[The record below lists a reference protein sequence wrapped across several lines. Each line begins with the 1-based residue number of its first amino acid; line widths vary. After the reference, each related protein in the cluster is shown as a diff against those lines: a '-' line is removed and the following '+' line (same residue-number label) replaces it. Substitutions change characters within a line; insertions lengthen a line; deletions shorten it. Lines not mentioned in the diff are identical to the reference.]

1 MPKTLG
7 VLTVHGMGDQNP
19 DYAKPMIQE
28 LHDRIFG
35 DSVSI
40 EESDIAWEAGYW
52 ADDIQPEQCRL
63 WKTLSKNPNM
73 SYTKLR
79 RFVIS
84 NFGDAIAYQRVPSG
98 RNRNRTNYYSLFHR
112 SIKNGLK
119 NLRRRLGGDKPLIV
133 IAHSLGS
140 VIMSNYIWDAQK
152 GNQKGKIKGTP
163 FERLETLS
171 GFITFG
177 STIPLFA
184 LAYNQRQN
192 IRFPPENIKK
202 YFPNASSNRVK
213 RAVKWINF
221 FDADDVLGYPIRHLG
236 PSYKMV
242 QDKEINVGG
251 LFTFWNPVSHA
262 EYWTDND
269 FTAPVAEAIE
279 GVFRLLSEEEQ
290 ASSRSNEQGMS
301 IKN

>member
-1 MPKTLG
+1 
-7 VLTVHGMGDQNP
+7 MGDQNP
-19 DYAKPMIQE
+19 DYANPMIQE
-28 LHDRIFG
+28 LHERIFG

-52 ADDIQPEQCRL
+52 ADDIQKEQNEL

-79 RFVIS
+79 QFVIS
-84 NFGDAIAYQRVPSG
+84 YLGDAIAYQRVPAG

-112 SIKNGLK
+112 SIKNGLR

-152 GNQKGKIKGTP
+152 GQKGKIKGTP
-163 FERLETLS
+163 FERMETLA
-171 GFITFG
+171 GLITFG

-192 IRFPPENIKK
+192 ILFPPENIEN
-202 YFPNASSNRVK
+202 YFPDASSNRVK
-213 RAVKWINF
+213 QAVKWINF
-221 FDADDVLGYPIRHLG
+221 FDADDVLGYPIQPLG
-236 PSYKMV
+236 NSYEMV
-242 QDKEINVGG
+242 EDREINVGG
-251 LFTFWNPVSHA
+251 LFTSWNPFSHA
-262 EYWTDND
+262 DYWTDND
-269 FTAPVAEAIE
+269 FTIPVAEAIE
-279 GVFRLLSEEEQ
+279 GVLKLL
-290 ASSRSNEQGMS
+290 RSKKKPTPAVS
-301 IKN
+301 

>member
-1 MPKTLG
+1 MPKKLG
-7 VLTVHGMGDQNP
+7 VLTVHGMGDQKP
-19 DYAKPMIQE
+19 DYADPMIEE
-28 LHDRIFG
+28 LHNRIFG

-52 ADDIQPEQCRL
+52 ADDIQDEQDKL

-84 NFGDAIAYQRVPSG
+84 ALGDAVGYQRVGSSNVG
-98 RNRNRTNYYSLFHR
+98 RTDYYGQFHQSIHASLR
-112 SIKNGLK
+112 
-119 NLRRRLGGDKPLIV
+119 NLRQQLGDDDKPLIV

-152 GNQKGKIKGTP
+152 RKVKGTP
-163 FERLETLS
+163 FERMETLA
-171 GFITFG
+171 GLITFG

-192 IRFPPENIKK
+192 IQFPPENIEN
-202 YFPNASSNRVK
+202 YFPDASSNGVK

-236 PSYKMV
+236 PSYRIV
-242 QDKEINVGG
+242 EDREINVGG
-251 LFTFWNPVSHA
+251 LLTFWNPFSHA
-262 EYWTDND
+262 DYWTDND
-269 FTAPVAEAIE
+269 FTVPVAEAIE
-279 GVFRLLSEEEQ
+279 GALKLL
-290 ASSRSNEQGMS
+290 RRKNEQTPALKSGA
-301 IKN
+301 

>member
-1 MPKTLG
+1 MPKELG
-7 VLTVHGMGDQNP
+7 VLTVHGMGTQKP
-19 DYAKPMIQE
+19 DYADPMIEE

-40 EESDIAWEAGYW
+40 EDSDIAWEAGYW
-52 ADDIQPEQCRL
+52 ANDIQGDQDVL
-63 WKTLSKNPNM
+63 WRTLSKNPNM
-73 SYTKLR
+73 SYTNLR
-79 RFVIS
+79 QFVIS
-84 NFGDAIAYQRVPSG
+84 ALGDAIGYQRVHASNSG
-98 RNRNRTNYYSLFHR
+98 RTNYYEKFHQ
-112 SIKNGLK
+112 SINASLK
-119 NLRRRLGGDKPLIV
+119 NLREKIGDEDKPLIV

-152 GNQKGKIKGTP
+152 GKISGTP
-163 FERLETLS
+163 FERMETLA
-171 GFITFG
+171 GIITFG

-192 IRFPPENIKK
+192 FRFPPDKIGS
-202 YFPNASSNRVK
+202 YFPDANTNRVR

-251 LFTFWNPVSHA
+251 LFTFWNPFCHTD
-262 EYWTDND
+262 YWTDND
-269 FTAPVAEAIE
+269 FTEPVAKAIE
-279 GVFRLLSEEEQ
+279 KVLKLL
-290 ASSRSNEQGMS
+290 RGKNERTPAL
-301 IKN
+301 KNGE